1 MNDTVIEE
9 LKRTRSLS
17 QLRWTTGIILSLCF
31 VLPTASVLAH
41 NDDDD
46 ESRVGGRQSDYC
58 SATARAQF
66 VACGY
71 ERKDD
76 YFTAQAVCLNVTDDE
91 ERQTCLDERKANSEE
106 SQQLCQEQFD
116 ARRDLCAMLGE
127 AQYDPSFRPEN
138 FVDPLQI
145 GTAVAPNPYWPLVPR
160 TQWIY
165 ADAAS
170 GQQIT
175 VTVTEK
181 TKLIEGVT
189 CIVVNDV
196 VRVNGELIEDTDDW
210 IAQDLQGNVW
220 YCGEEVKD
228 YATFPDDQPANPEL
242 VEIAGSFKVGRDGA
256 KPGILMYAMPI
267 VGQVYRQEFAIGEAE
282 DVAEVISVIGNQAV
296 FGFPCNS
303 ECVVTRDFSPLDPG
317 VEENKF
323 YKPGIGLVLELG
335 VGTTERVELISKSVL
350 P

>member
-1 MNDTVIEE
+1 MIDNVVNE
-9 LKRTRSLS
+9 LKQQVGPFYQPRLATRTVL
-17 QLRWTTGIILSLCF
+17 GLCCL
-31 VLPTASVLAH
+31 LPAISVLAN
-41 NDDDD
+41 NDDDK
-46 ESRVGGRQSDYC
+46 SRAGGRQNDYC

-71 ERKDD
+71 EQRDD
-76 YFTAQAVCLNVTDDE
+76 YFTAQAVCFNETDDAD
-91 ERQTCLDERKANSEE
+91 RQTCLADRTANSKE
-106 SQQLCQEQFD
+106 SKQLCQEQFD
-116 ARRDLCAMLGE
+116 ARRNLCAMLGE

-145 GTAVAPNPYWPLVPR
+145 GATVDPNPYWPLVPR
-160 TQWIY
+160 TQWVY
-165 ADAAS
+165 QDAGS

-181 TKLIEGVT
+181 TKQIEGVT

-196 VRVNGELIEDTDDW
+196 VRINGELIEDTDDW
-210 IAQDLQGNVW
+210 IAQDLQGNIW

-228 YATFPDDQPANPEL
+228 YESFSGDHPANPEL

-256 KPGILMYAMPI
+256 KPGILMYATPT
-267 VGQVYRQEFAIGEAE
+267 VGQIYRQEFAVGEAE
-282 DVAEVISVIGNQAV
+282 DVAQVIHVNGDEAI
-296 FGFPCNS
+296 FGFSCDR

-323 YKPGIGLVLELG
+323 YKPGVGLILELG
-335 VGTTERVELISKSVL
+335 VGTTERVELISKSIL

>member
-1 MNDTVIEE
+1 MTAIEIHA
-9 LKRTRSLS
+9 LKQTRSS
-17 QLRWTTGIILSLCF
+17 RQLRVATPIVLGLCCLSPTT
-31 VLPTASVLAH
+31 AVLA
-41 NDDDD
+41 NSDDD
-46 ESRVGGRQSDYC
+46 ESRAGGRRSDYC
-58 SATARAQF
+58 SATAQAQF

-71 ERKDD
+71 EQRDD
-76 YFTAQAVCLNVTDDE
+76 YFTAQAVCLNVADDE
-91 ERQTCLDERKANSEE
+91 EQRACLAESKANSRE
-106 SQQLCQEQFD
+106 SQQLCQEQLD
-116 ARRDLCAMLGE
+116 ARRDLCALLGE
-127 AQYDPSFRPEN
+127 AQYDPDFSPEN

-145 GTAVAPNPYWPLVPR
+145 GSTIAPNPYWPLVPR

-165 ADAAS
+165 EDAAS

-181 TKLIEGVT
+181 TKRIEGVT

-196 VRVNGELIEDTDDW
+196 VKVNGELIEDTDDW

-228 YATFPDDQPANPEL
+228 YETFSEDQPAHPEL

-256 KPGILMYAMPI
+256 KPGILMYAMPT
-267 VGQVYRQEFAIGEAE
+267 VGQIYRQEFAVGEAE
-282 DVAEVISVIGNQAV
+282 DVAEVINTRSNEAV
-296 FGFPCNS
+296 FGFPCDS
-303 ECVVTRDFSPLDPG
+303 ECIVTRDFSPLDPG

-323 YKPGIGLVLELG
+323 YKPGVGLILELG
-335 VGTTERVELISKSVL
+335 VGTAERVELISTSVL